1 MGFWDFWWG
10 APNSD
15 QQATATTVPVPQ
27 QPRLLDD
34 TSSYPPPTVRKPIAD
49 PTPFQAPPKNRNA
62 LLFGAGVTF
71 FAFSVLI
78 SRRSLARRRL
88 AMTAANFTP
97 SSHQVQPPKVP
108 QVSPAFEAFEAL
120 NIATVNVLSVAMMGI
135 GGTLWYLDI
144 NSIEDGRRFVRG
156 GLGID
161 GTGKSEADAE
171 EEFEEWMATVLSRKE
186 AKEKSKE
193 VEDTSRK
200 S

>member
-1 MGFWDFWWG
+1 MGFWDFWRG
-10 APNSD
+10 APNPD
-15 QQATATTVPVPQ
+15 HEVTTTSVSLPP

-34 TSSYPPPTVRKPIAD
+34 TSSYPSSPPRKPIVD
-49 PTPFQAPPKNRNA
+49 STQPQAPPKNRNA

-78 SRRSLARRRL
+78 SRRSLSRRRL
-88 AMTAANFTP
+88 AVAAANFTP
-97 SSHQVQPPKVP
+97 SSHQVQPPKVS

-120 NIATVNVLSVAMMGI
+120 NIATVNVLSVAMIGI
-135 GGTLWYLDI
+135 GGTLWYLNI

-186 AKEKSKE
+186 AKEKRKE
-193 VEDTSRK
+193 VEDTDRK